1 MEINFSGLS
10 GYSKEILEAA
20 KQATTNKKTDDEKKS
35 EF

>member
-20 KQATTNKKTDDEKKS
+20 KQAPTIQKNR
-35 EF
+35 